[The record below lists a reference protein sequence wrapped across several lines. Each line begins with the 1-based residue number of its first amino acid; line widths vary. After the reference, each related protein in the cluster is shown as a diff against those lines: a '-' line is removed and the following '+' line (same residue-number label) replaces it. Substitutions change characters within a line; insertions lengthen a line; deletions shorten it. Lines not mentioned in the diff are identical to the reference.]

1 MTRRTQFNGSAA
13 GRRRVRRADLQSEE
27 SSSSEVMHR
36 PTLSLSG
43 SRRSSVERAVNPAGF
58 GNLMAYREQLL
69 RHAGI
74 TDASEPVYKQ
84 NPKFHKVCNEAGR
97 QIHAVQKVR
106 GRSIPLV

>member
-36 PTLSLSG
+36 PTLSLSV
-43 SRRSSVERAVNPAGF
+43 SRRSSVERAVNPIDLSELF
-58 GNLMAYREQLL
+58 AYQEQIQK
-69 RHAGI
+69 HADRI
-74 TDASEPVYKQ
+74 EKQ
-84 NPKFHKVCNEAGR
+84 NHKVWYSKPGERGVTCTGR
-97 QIHAVQKVR
+97 QKVR